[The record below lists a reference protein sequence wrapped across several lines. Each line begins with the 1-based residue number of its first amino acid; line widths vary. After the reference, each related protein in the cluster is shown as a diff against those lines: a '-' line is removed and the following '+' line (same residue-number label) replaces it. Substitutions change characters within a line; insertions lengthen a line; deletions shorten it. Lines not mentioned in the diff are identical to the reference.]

1 MNKKVVKEV
10 LPEMGQKRPVACIV
24 AGKLVERHPRS
35 ARIAKALKDA
45 GFDVFIIGL
54 SPDPGIRMNRHGVW
68 YVLYPQYM
76 LSQKY
81 LRLVGLPF
89 RVMVRILAWLIL
101 KLAK

>member
-1 MNKKVVKEV
+1 MNKKIAKDKM
-10 LPEMGQKRPVACIV
+10 PEMGQDRPVACIV

-54 SPDPGIRMNRHGVW
+54 SPEPGVRMNRHGVW
-68 YVLYPQYM
+68 YLLYPQHM

-81 LRLVGLPF
+81 LNLVGLPYRF
-89 RVMVRILAWLIL
+89 MARTLAWLIL
-101 KLAK
+101 KISK